1 MPFRKIAE
9 RQRCKA
15 LMDNEIGNTR
25 YARIAKNTAML
36 YGRML
41 LLMLIG
47 LFTSRVVLKQLGV
60 SDFGVYAAVGGLV
73 TMFTILTSAISS
85 AITRFITFELGKGD
99 AKKLRSVFSTSVV
112 IQIILGVLVLVLTY
126 SVGLWFLHHQMVIP
140 DGRMGA
146 AEWVLQCAA
155 LVLVL
160 NLLSIPYNAVIVAH
174 EDMSAFAWISIL
186 EAVLKLGVAFALMLS
201 GPDKLK
207 MYAALM
213 LAVALTVRL
222 AYGAFGRRHYE
233 ETRGRLHFDCAL
245 LKEMGGFA
253 GWIFW
258 GLGATLFNSQGVNL
272 LMNIYF
278 GVGANA
284 ARGIATQV
292 EGIVRQF
299 VTSFTTA
306 LNPQITKSYASGER
320 EYCFDLVC
328 KGSRFSYI
336 LVLLV
341 ALPVFVEADAL
352 LTLWLGNVPDG
363 AVLFTRLT
371 LLGILADL
379 LGNSMA
385 VLEMATG
392 NVRKYYLII
401 GPVSMLVF
409 VLSWLLY
416 AAGFPA
422 YVSYIVYAVIYTCLV
437 AIKLGILHRQVGLPV
452 GQYFRDVVARVL
464 PVTVLAAAVSVLPY
478 LAMGA
483 GALRTAVSL
492 FTSFISVAVF
502 SWFFAVTPGE
512 KTFIS
517 GKFKTIGQ

>member
-1 MPFRKIAE
+1 
-9 RQRCKA
+9 
-15 LMDNEIGNTR
+15 MDNEIGHTR
-25 YARIAKNTAML
+25 YVRIAKNTAML

-47 LFTSRVVLKQLGV
+47 LFTSRVVLKELGV
-60 SDFGVYAAVGGLV
+60 GDFGVYSAVGGLV

-99 AKKLRSVFSTSVV
+99 AEKLRNVFSTSVV
-112 IQIILGVLVLVLTY
+112 IQIILGVLVLILTY
-126 SVGLWFLHHQMVIP
+126 TVGLWFLHHQMVIP
-140 DGRMGA
+140 DGRMDA
-146 AEWVLQCAA
+146 AEWVLQCAS

-186 EAVLKLGVAFALMLS
+186 EAVLKLGVSFALMMS

-207 MYAALM
+207 MYAVLM
-213 LAVALTVRL
+213 LVVALIVRF
-222 AYGAFGRRHYE
+222 AYGAFGRRHYD
-233 ETRGRLHFDCAL
+233 ETRGHLHFDQSL
-245 LKEMGGFA
+245 LKEMSGFA

-258 GLGATLFNSQGVNL
+258 GLGATLFNSQGINL
-272 LMNIYF
+272 LMNVYF

-306 LNPQITKSYASGER
+306 LNPQITKSYASGEHS
-320 EYCFDLVC
+320 YCFDLVC
-328 KGSRFSYI
+328 KGSRFSCL

-341 ALPVFVEADAL
+341 ALPVFVEADTL
-352 LTLWLGNVPDG
+352 LSLWLGEVPEG

-371 LLGILADL
+371 LIGILADL

-392 NVRKYYLII
+392 DIRKYYLII

-409 VLSWLLY
+409 VFSWVLY

-422 YVSYIVYAVIYTCLV
+422 YVSYVVYAVVYTCLI
-437 AIKLGILHRQVGLPV
+437 AIKLGILHHQVGLPV
-452 GQYFRDVVARVL
+452 RQYVRDVIVRVAL
-464 PVTVLAAAVSVLPY
+464 VTVLAAFVGILPY
-478 LAMGA
+478 MTMDSGS
-483 GALRTAVSL
+483 LRSVVSL

-502 SWFFAVTPGE
+502 SWLFAVTPGE
-512 KTFIS
+512 KTFII